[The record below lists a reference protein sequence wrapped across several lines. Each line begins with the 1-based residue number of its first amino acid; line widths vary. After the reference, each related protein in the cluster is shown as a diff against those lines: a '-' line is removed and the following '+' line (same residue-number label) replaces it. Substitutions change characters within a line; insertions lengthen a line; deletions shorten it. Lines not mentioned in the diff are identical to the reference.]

1 VWSAHFGGG
10 PTAVWVTCCAVP
22 EGVEDAAGLSAPGAG
37 PVVAGLA
44 GPALSCYCRRG
55 VEEFRAEA
63 AAGGDGVAL
72 CVTCGA
78 APAEDTQ
85 CRACREARQEASR
98 ARFAARQAQ
107 LGRGSHRR

>member
-1 VWSAHFGGG
+1 M
-10 PTAVWVTCCAVP
+10 TCCAVP
-22 EGVEDAAGLSAPGAG
+22 EGAGEAAGLSSGSVDGAAL

-44 GPALSCYCRRG
+44 GPALGCYCRRG

-63 AAGGDGVAL
+63 LAGGDGVVL

-78 APAEDTQ
+78 VPAEDTQ
-85 CRACREARQEASR
+85 CRSCREARQEVSR

-107 LGRGSHRR
+107 LGRGSRRR